1 MAAAAHRLGRPVKW
15 VESRRENLATM
26 GHDREQAHDARIGFT
41 RDGAIVAVDATF
53 VADVGAYP
61 LQGDG
66 LTANT
71 VSHLPGPYRV
81 PHIATPARAWSP
93 RRR

>member
-1 MAAAAHRLGRPVKW
+1 
-15 VESRRENLATM
+15 M

-71 VSHLPGPYRV
+71 VNHLPGPYRV